1 MSHHALKCLKT
12 RSPLLRGG
20 VYGVIILGRLTG
32 LKPVDSVS
40 KLLRQSHFGFQIQSV
55 AFNQILDAEMDVSLD
70 EGFEG
75 GLGMFT
81 TRRGFQ
87 GS

>member
-1 MSHHALKCLKT
+1 M
-12 RSPLLRGG
+12 
-20 VYGVIILGRLTG
+20 YGVIILGRLTG
-32 LKPVDSVS
+32 LKPVDSLS
-40 KLLRQSHFGFQIQSV
+40 NLLRQSQFGFQIQSV
-55 AFNQILDAEMDVSLD
+55 AFNKILDAEMDVSLD

>member
-1 MSHHALKCLKT
+1 MTESM
-12 RSPLLRGG
+12 
-20 VYGVIILGRLTG
+20 
-32 LKPVDSVS
+32 
-40 KLLRQSHFGFQIQSV
+40 

-75 GLGMFT
+75 GLGMCT

-87 GS
+87 G

>member
-1 MSHHALKCLKT
+1 M
-12 RSPLLRGG
+12 
-20 VYGVIILGRLTG
+20 YGVIILGRLTG
-32 LKPVDSVS
+32 LKPVDRVS
-40 KLLRQSHFGFQIQSV
+40 KLLRQPQVGFLIQSV
-55 AFNQILDAEMDVSLD
+55 AFNKILDAEMDVGLD

-87 GS
+87 G

>member
-1 MSHHALKCLKT
+1 M
-12 RSPLLRGG
+12 
-20 VYGVIILGRLTG
+20 YGVIILGRLTG
-32 LKPVDSVS
+32 LKPVDRVS
-40 KLLRQSHFGFQIQSV
+40 KLLRQSQFGCQIQSV

-87 GS
+87 G

>member
-1 MSHHALKCLKT
+1 MT
-12 RSPLLRGG
+12 E
-20 VYGVIILGRLTG
+20 
-32 LKPVDSVS
+32 
-40 KLLRQSHFGFQIQSV
+40 SV

-81 TRRGFQ
+81 ARRGFQ
-87 GS
+87 G